1 MSFLDRLLWRKGT
14 CPWWLCFTFDN
25 PLRRRLQNPDDILR
39 GLVHEG
45 ETVLDIGCGMGYLS
59 LPLARMVGFK
69 GRVICV
75 DLQKEMLEAVRKR
88 AERAGLADVMTFHQ
102 STPETLALSANA
114 DFAVAFW
121 MVHEVS
127 NKPKFLQEVHGS
139 LREGGTFLIVEPKV
153 HVTKTAFEETV
164 AAAQKAGFQIASRPS
179 VKISMAVLLTA
190 AK

>member
-1 MSFLDRLLWRKGT
+1 MPFLDRLLWRKGT

-39 GLVHEG
+39 GLVREG

-59 LPLARMVGFK
+59 LPLARMVGVK

-75 DLQKEMLEAVRKR
+75 DLQKEMLEAARKR
-88 AERAGLADVMTFHQ
+88 AERAGLAEAMTFHQ
-102 STPETLALSANA
+102 STPESLGLSENA

-127 NKPKFLQEVHGS
+127 NKPKFLEEVRAS
-139 LREGGTFLIVEPKV
+139 LRAGGTFLIVEPKL

-164 AAAQKAGFQIASRPS
+164 VVAQAAGFKILSRPN
-179 VKISMAVLLTA
+179 VKISMAVLLTPA
-190 AK
+190 